1 MSITVAG
8 VLFGYPEPV
17 VGYPIQIKVTDADG
31 RQVQK
36 EFTFNNPDVPPGLE
50 IIEATYGANGS
61 TVNVASTLSSLIVNQ
76 ALSMNV
82 SNANLGGDLAFGSVK
97 TLSVKYSTP
106 SGLYLITVQ
115 EGSNLVIPSSSAQR
129 LPQNSDE
136 WRKSHLSSA
145 YMSRLPV
152 GDGWLWIPSS
162 IVSDVPLKWWYVYD
176 QDGDGLTLMQE
187 SAFGGDPFT
196 PDAQTHGPSGSYDE
210 GNFTYTFMCDAYR
223 SDITYVVQSSADLVE
238 WVDIAQS
245 VAGAKTLA
253 INGLSQ
259 VTDSGSGLREVIVKD
274 TSSQTGNSRK
284 FMRLKIIGP
293 DLQG

>member
-1 MSITVAG
+1 
-8 VLFGYPEPV
+8 
-17 VGYPIQIKVTDADG
+17 
-31 RQVQK
+31 
-36 EFTFNNPDVPPGLE
+36 
-50 IIEATYGANGS
+50 
-61 TVNVASTLSSLIVNQ
+61 VASTLSSLIANQ

-82 SNANLGGDLAFGSVK
+82 SNANLGGDPAFGSVK

-129 LPQNSDE
+129 LPQNSYE

-145 YMSRLPV
+145 YMSRLLV
-152 GDGWLWIPSS
+152 GDSWIWIPGS
-162 IVSDVPLKWWYVYD
+162 IVSDVPYKWWYEYD
-176 QDGDGLTLMQE
+176 IDGDGLTLMQE
-187 SAFGGDPFT
+187 SAFGGDPFVN
-196 PDAQTHGPSGSYDE
+196 DAQTQGPSGSYD
-210 GNFTYTFMCDAYR
+210 GDNFIYSFMCDAYR
-223 SDITYVVQSSADLVE
+223 NDITYVVQSSADLVE

-245 VAGAKTLA
+245 VAGAKTQA
-253 INGLSQ
+253 INGMCE

-293 DLQG
+293 DFSNNG